1 MAEKL
6 RIAVAGAGLFGREH
20 IRTLAGIDEV
30 TIAGIADPGETARN
44 AVAAEHG
51 IALAVADV
59 TELLDRAAPDGLVIA
74 TPGQTHVP
82 IAMQAL
88 ARGIPVLV
96 EKPVAMN
103 LAEADALIE
112 AEKASTAFVLP
123 GHILRFSAG
132 YREALAIL
140 RSGEIG
146 DLVSVTTRRHRD
158 DTHATRYPDV
168 DPVLMTM
175 IHDIDV
181 AVWFTGAGL
190 ASVLAIRTPAGT
202 HRSET
207 LATGVGAKGA
217 AWHLASAWTYPT
229 TDVPADR
236 LEVIATRGSVELEF
250 GQRIAVHGEKPR
262 VIDLKAA
269 PADDELRTELLTFAA
284 GIRSRA
290 HPGGATL
297 AEARQGLAA
306 ADAIIRSLTK
316 REVVR
321 L

>member
-20 IRTLAGIDEV
+20 IRTLAAIDDV
-30 TIAGIADPGETARN
+30 IIAGIADPGEAARS
-44 AVAAEHG
+44 AVAARHG

-59 TELLDRAAPDGLVIA
+59 TELLDRTKPDGLVIA

-82 IAMQAL
+82 IATLAL
-88 ARGIPVLV
+88 GRGIPVLV
-96 EKPVAMN
+96 EKPVAMD
-103 LAEADALIE
+103 LAEADALIA

-132 YREALAIL
+132 YREALAVL

-146 DLVSVTTRRHRD
+146 ELVSVSTRRHRD
-158 DTHATRYPDV
+158 DSHATRYPDI

-190 ASVLAIRTPAGT
+190 ASVLAIRTPSGS

-207 LATGVGAKGA
+207 MATGEGAAGA
-217 AWHLASAWTYPT
+217 AWHLTSAWTYPT
-229 TDVPADR
+229 SDVPVDR
-236 LEVIATRGSVELEF
+236 LEVIGTRGSVELEF
-250 GQRIAVHGEKPR
+250 GQRIVVHGEAPR
-262 VIDLKAA
+262 LVDLKGK
-269 PADDELRTELLTFAA
+269 PADDELRTELLAFCS
-284 GIRSRA
+284 GIRARA